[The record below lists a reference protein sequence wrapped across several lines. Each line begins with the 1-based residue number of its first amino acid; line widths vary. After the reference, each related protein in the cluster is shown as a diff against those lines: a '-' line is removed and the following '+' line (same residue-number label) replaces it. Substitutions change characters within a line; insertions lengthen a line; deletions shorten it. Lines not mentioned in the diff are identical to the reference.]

1 MLNGADELARFEQ
14 AVMCASIEPSITAA
28 HALNVQRAHFHVE
41 PVQIGDLQFTTGR
54 RARSEEHTSELQSLM
69 RISYAVFCLTKNRSD
84 KRNPFAAP
92 RRTRKKEINSPRSPS
107 DRTPGPA
114 YYRISASA
122 QTTLLYST

>member
-54 RARSEEHTSELQSLM
+54 RADLMSELANAIVVEIQAG
-69 RISYAVFCLTKNRSD
+69 YCPVG
-84 KRNPFAAP
+84 
-92 RRTRKKEINSPRSPS
+92 TRLDGFLLDRDRKSTRMNSSH
-107 DRTPGPA
+107 
-114 YYRISASA
+114 
-122 QTTLLYST
+122 